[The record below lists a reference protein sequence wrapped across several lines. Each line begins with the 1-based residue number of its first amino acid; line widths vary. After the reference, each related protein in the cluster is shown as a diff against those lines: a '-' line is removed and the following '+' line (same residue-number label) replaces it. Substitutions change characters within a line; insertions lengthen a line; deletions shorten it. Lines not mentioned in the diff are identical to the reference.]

1 MKDRVHYLTPEGLE
15 KVRKELELL
24 STVKRTEIAER
35 LGFAI
40 QQGDISENAD
50 YEVAKQEQAYNEG
63 RIKDLEEILRHAKI
77 IEGRIPTDHVDV
89 GNQVTVVEQGL
100 PPETYTIVG
109 PAEASPA
116 EGLISHESP
125 VGSALLGR
133 RVGDKVRVVTPS
145 GDLELTISA
154 IS

>member
-133 RVGDKVRVVTPS
+133 RVGDKVRVATPS